1 MSLSSDQ
8 SAAFQASA
16 GISPS
21 QTSVVMLGIVF
32 AVLLLYG
39 AWSLKTAYSGWAQQE
54 LSNAQF
60 ALVIVRFLA
69 IFLGLGFL
77 LPQIILRGNL

>member
-8 SAAFQASA
+8 SSAFFANA
-16 GISPS
+16 GFFPGHVS
-21 QTSVVMLGIVF
+21 TVMLGIVF

-39 AWSLKTAYSGWAQQE
+39 AWAIKTAYSGWAQQD

-60 ALVIVRFLA
+60 TLVAVRFLA
-69 IFLGLGFL
+69 IYLGLGFFL
-77 LPQIILRGNL
+77 FKIM

>member
-16 GISPS
+16 GFVPS
-21 QTSVVMLGIVF
+21 QVSTVMLGIVF

-39 AWSLKTAYSGWAQQE
+39 AWAIRTAYSGWATQD

-60 ALVIVRFLA
+60 ALVIVRFVALY
-69 IFLGLGFL
+69 LGLGFFL
-77 LPQIILRGNL
+77 L